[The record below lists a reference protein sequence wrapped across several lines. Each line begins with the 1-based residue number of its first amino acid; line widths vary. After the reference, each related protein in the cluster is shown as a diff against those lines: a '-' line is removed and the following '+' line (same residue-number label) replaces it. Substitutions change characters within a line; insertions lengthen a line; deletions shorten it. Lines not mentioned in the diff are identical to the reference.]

1 MTTKRLIF
9 YSLWFQIVWII
20 AVFGQEKLQWLAVS
34 LVVGTYVYSQL
45 VAPIKLERVFLM
57 ALFGV
62 MVDYANMALGIF
74 RFEFNEFPIWLMAL
88 WFIFVWYAYF
98 LVPIVSRFSI
108 LLVPIFGG
116 VGGALSYL
124 AGEKLGAVYFPLPT
138 TTTLLVLMVEW
149 LLIVAV
155 IIKVYGNASDKMGYA
170 GRVDR

>member
-98 LVPIVSRFSI
+98 LVPIVS
-108 LLVPIFGG
+108 
-116 VGGALSYL
+116 LS
-124 AGEKLGAVYFPLPT
+124 
-138 TTTLLVLMVEW
+138 
-149 LLIVAV
+149 LIH
-155 IIKVYGNASDKMGYA
+155 I
-170 GRVDR
+170 